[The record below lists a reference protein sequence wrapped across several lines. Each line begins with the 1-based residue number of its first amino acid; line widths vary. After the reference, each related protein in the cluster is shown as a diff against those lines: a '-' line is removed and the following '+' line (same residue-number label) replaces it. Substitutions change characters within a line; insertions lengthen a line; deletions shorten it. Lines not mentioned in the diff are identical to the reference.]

1 MEIKPVTQATTSPIK
16 RFLTNPK
23 AAQFA
28 QNTICAIS
36 VETTLK
42 ALGRPTFIYFDKN
55 ANGRSKKYAA
65 TKELLYQSFCLGLYL
80 GFINKVKKPTYGFI
94 KKLFFNTEKQQKKL
108 DLYDSF
114 LEKIDKAP
122 KEEKKGLREEL
133 TAFLLEKPDY
143 KLGKGVHELSS
154 ICSTVFILALCA
166 PILSQ
171 IILHPVMDLIFKKD
185 KKKETGTKAIDNQ
198 KQINQVPTRN
208 NAKEI
213 SSIAEA
219 KEIEKSEAE
228 I

>member
-1 MEIKPVTQATTSPIK
+1 MEIKPVTQATSPIK
-16 RFLTNPK
+16 RLLTNPK

-28 QNTICAIS
+28 QSTICAIS

-80 GFINKVKKPTYGFI
+80 GFINKVKKPAYNII
-94 KKLFFNTEKQQKKL
+94 KKHFFNDKEQLRKL

-114 LEKIDKAP
+114 QEKIDKAA
-122 KEEKKGLREEL
+122 KEDKKGLREEFAKL
-133 TAFLLEKPDY
+133 IHENKDY

-154 ICSTVFILALCA
+154 IGSTVFILALCA

-171 IILHPVMDLIFKKD
+171 IILHPVMDLIFKNKD
-185 KKKETGTKAIDNQ
+185 KKNNTSPVKEQNP
-198 KQINQVPTRN
+198 INS
-208 NAKEI
+208 NATI
-213 SSIAEA
+213 TEA
-219 KEIEKSEAE
+219 KEIEKSESE

>member
-1 MEIKPVTQATTSPIK
+1 MEIKPVTQATSPIK
-16 RFLTNPK
+16 RLLTNPK

-80 GFINKVKKPTYGFI
+80 GFINKVKKPAYKFI
-94 KKLFFNTEKQQKKL
+94 KNKFFNNPDQLRKL

-114 LEKIDKAP
+114 QEKIDKAS
-122 KEEKKGLREEL
+122 KEDKKGLREEL
-133 TAFLLEKPDY
+133 ANLIHKNPDY
-143 KLGKGVHELSS
+143 NLSEGVHELSS
-154 ICSTVFILALCA
+154 IGSTVFILALCA

-171 IILHPVMDLIFKKD
+171 IILHPVMDLIFKND
-185 KKKETGTKAIDNQ
+185 KKKGANKAGR
-198 KQINQVPTRN
+198 V
-208 NAKEI
+208 
-213 SSIAEA
+213 
-219 KEIEKSEAE
+219 
-228 I
+228 

>member
-1 MEIKPVTQATTSPIK
+1 MEVKPITQATTSPIK
-16 RFLTNPK
+16 RLLTNPK

-80 GFINKVKKPTYGFI
+80 GFINKVKKPVYNLI
-94 KKLFFNTEKQQKKL
+94 KKRFFNTKEQIRQL

-114 LEKIDKAP
+114 QEKIDKAS
-122 KEEKKGLREEL
+122 KEDKKGLREEFANL
-133 TAFLLEKPDY
+133 IHTNADY

-154 ICSTVFILALCA
+154 IGSTVFILALCA

-185 KKKETGTKAIDNQ
+185 KKKGAESKAIENSN
-198 KQINQVPTRN
+198 QINQLQEDN
-208 NAKEI
+208 KAKENSTI
-213 SSIAEA
+213 TEA
-219 KEIEKSEAE
+219 KEIEKSESE

>member
-1 MEIKPVTQATTSPIK
+1 MEVKPITQATTSPIK
-16 RFLTNPK
+16 RLLTNPK

-80 GFINKVKKPTYGFI
+80 GFINKIKKPAYNI
-94 KKLFFNTEKQQKKL
+94 LKKRFFHTKEQQRQL
-108 DLYDSF
+108 NLYDSF
-114 LEKIDKAP
+114 QEKIDKAP
-122 KEEKKGLREEL
+122 KETKKGLREEFAKL
-133 TAFLLEKPDY
+133 IQTNSDY

-154 ICSTVFILALCA
+154 IGSTVFILALCA

-185 KKKETGTKAIDNQ
+185 KKKGTETKAVENQ
-198 KQINQVPTRN
+198 NKINP
-208 NAKEI
+208 AKENNKAKENSTVAI
-213 SSIAEA
+213 T
-219 KEIEKSEAE
+219 KEIEKSES
-228 I
+228 